1 MKFVPKKVSCKILN
15 DNHHQSYY
23 LSVFRTQALSLLPDQ
38 PPSPPLETSWWWC
51 WCCHSPSPPCS
62 GHPTPTRCYPLLVGS
77 LLLFLP
83 ITKWKSS
90 DRERSSFMNSQWET
104 EALFARSVLFQ
115 MFLLYQNEM
124 FLNFLVILSDI
135 STGQGHN
142 EEVIVILPH
151 LQRNSTMMIAWP
163 NSFSTDRLYLFIHLV
178 VHQTSSPSLD
188 VSVSVLLLLPLW
200 KNLFRDVGAGLFI
213 RLLVQV
219 IHLQQDAM
227 CWL

>member
-1 MKFVPKKVSCKILN
+1 M
-15 DNHHQSYY
+15 
-23 LSVFRTQALSLLPDQ
+23 
-38 PPSPPLETSWWWC
+38 
-51 WCCHSPSPPCS
+51 
-62 GHPTPTRCYPLLVGS
+62 
-77 LLLFLP
+77 
-83 ITKWKSS
+83 
-90 DRERSSFMNSQWET
+90 
-104 EALFARSVLFQ
+104 FARSVLFQ

-142 EEVIVILPH
+142 EEVIVILHH

-200 KNLFRDVGAGLFI
+200 KNLFRDVGAGLLVH
-213 RLLVQV
+213 LLVPV
-219 IHLQQDAM
+219 IHLQQEAM
-227 CWL
+227 CWLSDRSLGPYGAHQVSVCTTRAEKPGPFRRILMRVLGDWLPKEVPSLSQSKTD

>member
-1 MKFVPKKVSCKILN
+1 
-15 DNHHQSYY
+15 
-23 LSVFRTQALSLLPDQ
+23 
-38 PPSPPLETSWWWC
+38 
-51 WCCHSPSPPCS
+51 
-62 GHPTPTRCYPLLVGS
+62 
-77 LLLFLP
+77 
-83 ITKWKSS
+83 
-90 DRERSSFMNSQWET
+90 
-104 EALFARSVLFQ
+104 

-142 EEVIVILPH
+142 EEVIVILHH

-219 IHLQQDAM
+219 IHLQQEAM